1 VPWVL
6 LAAAIAAELVG
17 TLRLRAVANAPTW
30 SAVSLSIAAYT
41 VSILAMMASLRH
53 LNVGVVYAVWSAVSG
68 QRSAVGVTGVAV
80 AGVLLYGDRLGGRA
94 VAAIALIILGV
105 VVLVTSGSTRH
116 G

>member
-1 VPWVL
+1 ML
-6 LAAAIAAELVG
+6 LATAIAAELVG

-30 SAVSLSIAAYT
+30 PAVTLVVAAYT

-53 LNVGVVYAVWSAVSG
+53 LNVGVVYAVWSAV
-68 QRSAVGVTGVAV
+68 GVTGVAV

-94 VAAIALIILGV
+94 VAGIALIILSV